1 MDEDDH
7 YDELDEGLR
16 HHDERGKDE
25 DYALETER
33 TDTRLTIHYAKV
45 DDSTRRLRELVAA
58 ESICCAFAGWTV
70 DMTHAD
76 LRLIITG
83 TPQQLA
89 TLNVRWS
96 AHPTRGNLLTPPCR
110 APY

>member
-58 ESICCAFAGWTV
+58 DSTCCAFV
-70 DMTHAD
+70 DWSIDETHAH
-76 LRLIITG
+76 LRLIVTG
-83 TPQQLA
+83 TPEQIA
-89 TLNVRWS
+89 ALNV
-96 AHPTRGNLLTPPCR
+96 G
-110 APY
+110 

>member
-33 TDTRLTIHYAKV
+33 TDTRLTIHHAKV
-45 DDSTRRLRELVAA
+45 DDSTTRR
-58 ESICCAFAGWTV
+58 S
-70 DMTHAD
+70 
-76 LRLIITG
+76 
-83 TPQQLA
+83 
-89 TLNVRWS
+89 
-96 AHPTRGNLLTPPCR
+96 
-110 APY
+110 